1 MDEWAQEG
9 PLRLLAIAIRDPWL
23 QALVLAVV
31 AFIAAELA
39 RRIIGNLGARLLART
54 VLGDGE
60 AARMLRMPV
69 FLSVLLL
76 GLALALLPL
85 PVEATVRALAIG
97 VFQTAAVLVWLLFA
111 LKMTA
116 LVLTRLAARPTA
128 TGLVQHSTLPLIDYT
143 LKITLLVIGVYL
155 LFSAWGVELTALLAS
170 AGLIGLAMS
179 FAARDT
185 LSNVFA
191 GMAII
196 ADQPYRVGDYINL
209 DTGERGMVT
218 NIGIRSTRL
227 LTRDD
232 VEISIPNSIMGNAKI
247 INESGGPHEKFRI
260 RVNVSV
266 AYGSDLDEVERVL
279 LEVAA
284 AHPEICTEPEPR
296 VRFRVFGDS
305 GLEFELLC
313 WIERPVLKGKL
324 EHEMNRGVYKAFQAR
339 GISIPFPQR
348 DLHIRTAPES
358 RSSLATPDAADTP
371 SSDAQS
377 SPPR

>member
-1 MDEWAQEG
+1 MDEWAQDG
-9 PLRLLAIAIRDPWL
+9 PLRLLAIAVRDPWL
-23 QALVLAVV
+23 QALVLVVV
-31 AFIAAELA
+31 AFMAAELA
-39 RRIIGNLGARLLART
+39 RRIIGNLAARLLTRS

-76 GLALALLPL
+76 GFTIALLPL
-85 PVEATVRALAIG
+85 PVEPTVRALAVGI
-97 VFQTAAVLVWLLFA
+97 FQTAAVLVWLLFA

-116 LVLTRLAARPTA
+116 LVLKRLAARPAA

-191 GMAII
+191 GIAII

-209 DTGERGMVT
+209 DTGERGMIT
-218 NIGIRSTRL
+218 NIGIRSTRM

-266 AYGSDLDEVERVL
+266 AYGSDIDEVETVL
-279 LEVAA
+279 MGVAA
-284 AHPEICTEPEPR
+284 EHPDICTEPEPR

-313 WIERPVLKGKL
+313 WIERPVLKGRL
-324 EHEMNRGVYKAFQAR
+324 EHEMNRGVYKAFNAR

-348 DLHIRTAPES
+348 DLHIRAVPES
-358 RSSLATPDAADTP
+358 LNTRDLPAIDSPASDRTPPAP
-371 SSDAQS
+371 Q
-377 SPPR
+377 